1 MRLFGNMALSFKGL
15 AAGFS
20 RRGETRGA
28 ESNPALAGV
37 ERRKAESERDFSA
50 RDCTIWNDIRRA
62 LEGGGK

>member
-1 MRLFGNMALSFKGL
+1 MSLFGNMATSFKGL

-20 RRGETRGA
+20 RRGGSKGA
-28 ESNPALAGV
+28 ESSHAIAGAD
-37 ERRKAESERDFSA
+37 RRKTRSERDFSA